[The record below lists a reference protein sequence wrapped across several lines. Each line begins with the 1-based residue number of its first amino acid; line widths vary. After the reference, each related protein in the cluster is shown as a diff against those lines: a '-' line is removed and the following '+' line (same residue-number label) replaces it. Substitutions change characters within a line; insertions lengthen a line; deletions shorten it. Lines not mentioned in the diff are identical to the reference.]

1 MKTMLDKEFDKT
13 AYAEA
18 SAKYWKD
25 LYKSVQDDPRRMDI
39 YTRLKLRNQGA
50 EFERNRIIGL
60 LKGLAYTDEYGNDLI
75 HKFTGEII
83 HKITDET
90 Q

>member
-1 MKTMLDKEFDKT
+1 MSEKEFDKT

-25 LYKSVQDDPRRMDI
+25 LYKSVQDDPRRVDI
-39 YTRLKLRNQGA
+39 YTRLRLRNQGA

-60 LKGLAYTDEYGNDLI
+60 LKDLSYIDEDGDEMISEFTDDLI
-75 HKFTGEII
+75 R
-83 HKITDET
+83 KIMDES
-90 Q
+90 